1 MDRHELLEEI
11 KRLMNSKGL
20 TPYAV
25 AKNGGMVGSS
35 IYTALDDDDS
45 KKCPEVETLEKICKG
60 MGISLSRL
68 FEFASLEEEKAYL
81 SEDEWKLIKFYR
93 GLSKER
99 ADVLLTYLQTFI
111 EMLDKQEQVNK
122 K

>member
-35 IYTALDDDDS
+35 IYTALADDDS

-68 FEFASLEEEKAYL
+68 FEFAAPDEEKAYL

-111 EMLDKQEQVNK
+111 EMLDKQDSDNN
-122 K
+122 